1 MTYTA
6 RNTEVEAIELAV
18 VDAGD
23 SNGDHYF
30 FVRGT
35 GGDAL
40 IEKGAFLSMYAP
52 LEADVPRETPKE
64 ARKPAKKSAEAK
76 PSPAKIVDTPSAQ
89 SAAPKRTGGLTI
101 NEAICQVLDKHE
113 ALTTK
118 ELAVEVGK
126 IRPGSEP
133 ASIYQAV
140 SVCIGRDLIKRR
152 DSDNKLMVIA

>member
-6 RNTEVEAIELAV
+6 RNIQVEAIELAV

-52 LEADVPRETPKE
+52 LEPDVPRETPEEEK
-64 ARKPAKKSAEAK
+64 KPAKKSVSEAK

-118 ELAVEVGK
+118 ELAVEVEK

-152 DSDNKLMVIA
+152 DTDGRLVIA